1 MFTTVFSMAELNEF
15 ETISTENLKANGGTL
30 GLSFYDMLK
39 ILFKHNIVP
48 NMLIEKENNN
58 IVGYCM
64 FYVINKGIHI
74 SHICIRKDFQRRGI
88 GNRFVDELERFNP
101 KFITADVSYDNKK
114 SSSFFRKLG
123 FDFNDEQE
131 KQRWSV
137 RKEESLF
144 LF

>member
-39 ILFKHNIVP
+39 ILFRHNIVP
-48 NMLIEKENNN
+48 NMLVAKEQNN

-74 SHICIRKDFQRRGI
+74 SHICIHKDSQRRGI
-88 GNRFVDELERFNP
+88 GNKFVDELERYNP

-123 FDFNDEQE
+123 FDFHDEQE
-131 KQRWSV
+131 KHRWNV
-137 RKEESLF
+137 KKEYGK
-144 LF
+144 